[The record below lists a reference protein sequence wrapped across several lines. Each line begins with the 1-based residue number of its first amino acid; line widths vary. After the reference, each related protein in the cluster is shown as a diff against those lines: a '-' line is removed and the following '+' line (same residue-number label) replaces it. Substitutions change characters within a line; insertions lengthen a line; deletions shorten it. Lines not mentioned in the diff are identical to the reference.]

1 MGSNI
6 ASPHSWIILHGYNT
20 LICFFSQSGSHE
32 THLLARHAWPKLL
45 PCPHVPRFP
54 PLEGSI
60 VNAVHSRHN
69 VLTAP
74 SSSHRLPH
82 SSFRLRTIRSC
93 PSNINPNCVSTAS
106 TNDTYGLAWRA
117 TETDPAAAAGVLV
130 SGCGGRR
137 GEQNRPGRG
146 RWGSRECACGWGG
159 GG

>member
-1 MGSNI
+1 M
-6 ASPHSWIILHGYNT
+6 
-20 LICFFSQSGSHE
+20 
-32 THLLARHAWPKLL
+32 
-45 PCPHVPRFP
+45 
-54 PLEGSI
+54 
-60 VNAVHSRHN
+60 NAVHSRHN

-130 SGCGGRR
+130 SARV
-137 GEQNRPGRG
+137 
-146 RWGSRECACGWGG
+146 GG
-159 GG
+159 GEGAERPETSPAAAAGFS